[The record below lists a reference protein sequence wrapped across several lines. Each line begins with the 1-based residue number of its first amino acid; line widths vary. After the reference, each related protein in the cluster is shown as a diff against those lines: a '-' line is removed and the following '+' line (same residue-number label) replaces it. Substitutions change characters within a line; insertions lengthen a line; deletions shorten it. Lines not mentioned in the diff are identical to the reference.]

1 MQKNP
6 SLESPELA
14 EVQLTYR
21 SKRNPMTQ
29 PQIRDP
35 QSAAEYFREIWDDS
49 TIELSEEFMLL
60 LLNPSKRV
68 LGWARIAK
76 GSGTA
81 CIVDPAQ
88 VFKFALL
95 ANANSIIV
103 CHNHPSG
110 NLRISNADKAITTK
124 IVEAGKNLD
133 IHLDDHLILT
143 RWDYTSFSQQGLL

>member
-1 MQKNP
+1 MQKNHT
-6 SLESPELA
+6 LASPELA

-21 SKRNPMTQ
+21 SKQNPMTQ

-35 QSAAEYFREIWDDS
+35 QSAAEYFREIWDES
-49 TIELSEEFMLL
+49 SIELAEEFMLL
-60 LLNPSKRV
+60 LLNPTKRV

-76 GSGTA
+76 GSGVA

-88 VFKFALL
+88 VFKIALL

-103 CHNHPSG
+103 GHNHPSG
-110 NLRISNADKAITTK
+110 NLRLSSADKALTMK
-124 IVEAGKNLD
+124 LVEAGKNLD
-133 IHLDDHLILT
+133 INLDDHLILT